1 MIKFVSKDFKNIKIG
16 SKQVV
21 KVMQGIDVVWEKEI
35 KEIKEDIVL
44 ERKNANLKYFIG
56 IGSSEILKL
65 NTNYRL
71 KTDNPSDE
79 YTINANGE
87 KYLIKDGSVFMSKK
101 EDPWLSIENNSGN
114 YFRMTIYKTTSKA
127 TTIII

>member
-1 MIKFVSKDFKNIKIG
+1 MINFVGKDFKDIKIG

-21 KVMQGIDVVWEKEI
+21 KVIQGIDVVWQ

-44 ERKNANLKYFIG
+44 ERKNANRKYFIG
-56 IGSSEILKL
+56 IGPSEMLKL
-65 NTNYRL
+65 NTNYRF
-71 KTDNPSDE
+71 KTDNSSDE
-79 YTINANGE
+79 YTINANGK
-87 KYLIKDGSVFMSKK
+87 KYLIKDGSVFMAKK

-114 YFRMTIYKTTSKA
+114 YFKLTIYKTTSKA

>member
-1 MIKFVSKDFKNIKIG
+1 MIKIG
-16 SKQVV
+16 KNTKDVKLGNKQVL
-21 KVMQGIDVVWEKEI
+21 KVYKGTDVVWEKET

-79 YTINANGE
+79 YTIKANGK

-114 YFRMTIYKTTSKA
+114 YFKLTIYKTTSKA

>member
-1 MIKFVSKDFKNIKIG
+1 MIKIG
-16 SKQVV
+16 KNTKDVKLGNKQVL
-21 KVMQGIDVVWEKEI
+21 KVYKGTDVVWEKET

-79 YTINANGE
+79 YTIKANGK
-87 KYLIKDGSVFMSKK
+87 KYLIKDGSVFMAKK

-114 YFRMTIYKTTSKA
+114 YFKLTIYKTTSKA